1 VSPDEGIGMSAVVS
15 TNIAPEYESIDQ
27 FQKSSKRTP
36 SLQQDTVDPSNVHAQ
51 ITPSETGIERHGY
64 QPLDFAVSATDEDV
78 YEDIQ
83 LDTRT
88 GSHDNQPDTDRTDD
102 RTTYQAL
109 TEEFQQPAY
118 ESMHVYANTKA
129 ESQI

>member
-1 VSPDEGIGMSAVVS
+1 MSPDEGIGMSAVVS

-64 QPLDFAVSATDEDV
+64 QPLDFAIKRATG
-78 YEDIQ
+78 EDIYQ
-83 LDTRT
+83 DIQSDTRT
-88 GSHDNQPDTDRTDD
+88 GSHDNQPDTDRT
-102 RTTYQAL
+102 TYQAL
-109 TEEFQQPAY
+109 TEQFQQPAY
-118 ESMHVYANTKA
+118 QSLHAYANTKT